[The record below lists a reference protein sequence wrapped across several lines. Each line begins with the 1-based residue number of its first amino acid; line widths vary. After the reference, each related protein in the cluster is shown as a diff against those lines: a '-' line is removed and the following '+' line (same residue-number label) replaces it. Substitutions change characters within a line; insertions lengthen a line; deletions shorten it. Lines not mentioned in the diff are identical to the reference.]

1 MKIMIVEGE
10 RTVVA
15 GLLGNS
21 PFGRMHEV
29 VSAGNIADNLQPLW
43 AALFSEEST
52 SCYDLVVIDSDLPEV
67 DAISLCQH
75 LQTQTQGATIP
86 ILLLTSPGS
95 SQHLS
100 AIEAGADDYLTKP
113 FDVET
118 LISRISF
125 LSSRQQRE
133 RLAAGRRHTPVEV
146 SALQE
151 RDLQLQKQLAREQL
165 IAKITDA
172 IRQTLNIDEIL
183 QVVVEQVRVLLQT
196 DRVIVLKFQPDWRGV
211 VEAESVAPGW
221 DETLGIS
228 IQDSCLGQ
236 LCAEQ
241 YPKGRVS
248 IIYDVETA
256 SIDDWHRNLL
266 RQFQVQAN
274 LVVPIL
280 PGEQLWGMLIVH
292 QCSSTRQWTNDNTYL
307 LNQVANQMG
316 IAIQQAELYQTTREQ
331 AALIDIATDAILV
344 RDLENRICFWN
355 KGAQR
360 IYGWSR
366 QDALGQNL
374 DNLLKTETSPEL
386 TNAWNLVMSQGE
398 WLGELRKYTQ
408 SGKQLIIASHWSLM
422 RDKTGQPISILS
434 VDTDIT
440 EKKHLE
446 AQSFRI
452 QRMESLGTLAG
463 GIAHDLNNILTP
475 VLATAKL
482 LPMLLPNIDE
492 KIKELLDILIVST
505 TRGSEL
511 VKQVLTFAR
520 GIEGEHRILQVETLI
535 AEVTQLIER
544 TFPKS
549 IEISTELTSGLEN
562 ILGDEN
568 QLHQVLM
575 NLCINARD
583 AMPDGGRLTI
593 TAENCRVDKPFS
605 QAIPEARVGAYV
617 VIKVS
622 DTGSG
627 ISTESLDQVFD
638 PFFTTKETGKG
649 TGLGLSTVLGIV
661 KGHKGFVHV
670 TSQLGEGTQFALYL
684 PVTQAIEVA
693 AAKSSPSTY
702 DGQNQLILV
711 VDDEAS
717 IRKMVRA
724 ILEAYNY
731 RVLSAS
737 TGQDAIS
744 LYTEHQA
751 DIDIVL
757 MDMMMPGMDGASAI
771 RAIQEVNPAVNVIA
785 SSGLAS
791 SDRMATIHA
800 LGISTFLAKPYTPEG
815 LLNAVNKIGT
825 EPS

>member
-1 MKIMIVEGE
+1 MKIMVVEGE

-15 GLLGNS
+15 DLLGNS
-21 PFGRMHEV
+21 SFGRSHEV

-43 AALFSEEST
+43 AASFLEEIAS
-52 SCYDLVVIDSDLPEV
+52 SCDLVVIDSDLPEV
-67 DAISLCQH
+67 DPISLCQH
-75 LQTQTQGATIP
+75 LQAQGATIP
-86 ILLLTSPGS
+86 ILLLTSPGTS
-95 SQHLS
+95 PHLS

-113 FDVET
+113 FDAET

-125 LSSRQQRE
+125 LLFRRQRE
-133 RLAAGRRHTPVEV
+133 PLAAGRGYAPAEDSV
-146 SALQE
+146 LQE
-151 RDLQLQKQLAREQL
+151 RKLQLQKQLAREQL

-196 DRVIVLKFQPDWRGV
+196 DRVVVLKFQPDWQGV

-221 DETLGIS
+221 DKILGIS

-280 PGEQLWGMLIVH
+280 PGEQLWGLLIAH

-360 IYGWSR
+360 MYGWSR

-374 DNLLKTETSPEL
+374 DNLLKTEISPEL
-386 TNAWNLVMSQGE
+386 TDAWNLVMSQGE

-408 SGKQLIIASHWSLM
+408 SGKQLIIASRWNLV
-422 RDKTGQPISILS
+422 RDKVGQPISILS

-475 VLATAKL
+475 ALATAKL
-482 LPMLLPNIDE
+482 LPMLLPNVNE

-520 GIEGEHRILQVETLI
+520 GVEGEQRVLQVETLI
-535 AEVTQLIER
+535 AEVTQLTER

-593 TAENCRVDKPFS
+593 TAENCTVDKTFS

-617 VIKVS
+617 LVKIS

-627 ISTESLDQVFD
+627 IPTESLDQVFD

-684 PVTQAIEVA
+684 PVTQAIEVVA
-693 AAKSSPSTY
+693 SKNSLSTY

-717 IRKMVRA
+717 IRKTVRA

-771 RAIQEVNPAVNVIA
+771 RAIQEVNPAVNIIA

-791 SDRMATIHA
+791 SDRMATINA
-800 LGISTFLAKPYTPEG
+800 LGISTFLAKPYTPEE
-815 LLNAVNKIGT
+815 LLNTINRIGT
-825 EPS
+825 KPP